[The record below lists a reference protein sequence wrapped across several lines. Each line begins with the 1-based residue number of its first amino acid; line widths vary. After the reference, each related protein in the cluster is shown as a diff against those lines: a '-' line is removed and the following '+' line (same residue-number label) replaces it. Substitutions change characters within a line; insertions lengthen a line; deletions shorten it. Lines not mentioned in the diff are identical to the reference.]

1 MKDIDKPEQIQ
12 QKTNRMLRA
21 GEFACEE
28 MLRDL
33 ELFSL
38 EEMRCGFRV
47 PKSSPPVPK
56 RTSLK
61 RQSQAF
67 HSGTWWENEKKTGI
81 K

>member
-1 MKDIDKPEQIQ
+1 MKDIDKLEQIQ

-38 EEMRCGFRV
+38 EEMCFQG
-47 PKSSPPVPK
+47 
-56 RTSLK
+56 
-61 RQSQAF
+61 A
-67 HSGTWWENEKKTGI
+67 
-81 K
+81 